1 MRLQIRVIP
10 KSSQKKIRKAA
21 DGTLVVK
28 VTAPAEDGR
37 ANEAVIE
44 VLAEHFQLPKR
55 CVTIL
60 RGQTGRRKLVEILLK

>member
-10 KSSQKKIRKAA
+10 KSSQKEIRKAP

-28 VTAPAEDGR
+28 VTAPAENGR

-44 VLAEHFQLPKR
+44 ALAEHFHLPKR